1 VSEIVKVIILA
12 IIEGITEFLPISS
25 TGHLIVAAEFVR
37 LRDSLQGVFEIF
49 IQIGA
54 VIAVIVFYRAEIWQ
68 QVRTVHEAPQ
78 VRHFGLMI
86 IVAFIPAAVI
96 GFLFGDQIDQYLFN
110 PLNVAIALIVGG
122 IFFIV
127 VERLRPTPPKDL
139 TRAETLNQ
147 AQKITFRQALAIGLW
162 QLLALIPGMSRS
174 GMTIMGG
181 LLAGIDRA
189 TVTLFSFYLAIPTL
203 GLATVYTLVKNLD
216 KISRD
221 DFAYLMI
228 GAVLAGVVAYFAIGW
243 LLRFVSRNTFIPFG
257 IYRILLGIVILV
269 LLASG
274 MLA

>member
-68 QVRTVHEAPQ
+68 QVRTVHKDPQ
-78 VRHFGLMI
+78 VRHFWLMI

-110 PLNVAIALIVGG
+110 ARNVAIALIVGG

-127 VERLRPTPPKDL
+127 VERLRPTPPKNL
-139 TRAETLNQ
+139 TRAETLAN
-147 AQKITFRQALAIGLW
+147 AKKITIRQALAIGLW

-216 KISRD
+216 KISSD
-221 DFAYLMI
+221 DFAYLII
-228 GAVLAGVVAYFAIGW
+228 GAVLAGVVAYLAIGW
-243 LLRFVSRNTFIPFG
+243 LLRFISRNTFILFG
-257 IYRILLGIVILV
+257 IYRIVLGIMILV

-274 MLA
+274 TLA

>member
-1 VSEIVKVIILA
+1 MSEIVKVIILA